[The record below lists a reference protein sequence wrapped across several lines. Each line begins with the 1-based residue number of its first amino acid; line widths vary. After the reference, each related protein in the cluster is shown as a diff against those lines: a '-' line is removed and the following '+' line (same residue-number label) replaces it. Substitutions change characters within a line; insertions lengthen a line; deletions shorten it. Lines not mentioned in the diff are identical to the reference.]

1 MLNEKDINEFML
13 DINKWII
20 KESKLSKSFYTSS
33 SNLVSVTGD
42 SAINMSGP
50 MTKKNFMN
58 NFIIFLYILYIL
70 YIFPIS
76 FIIK

>member
-1 MLNEKDINEFML
+1 ML

-42 SAINMSGP
+42 SAINISGP
-50 MTKKNFMN
+50 MTKK
-58 NFIIFLYILYIL
+58 IL
-70 YIFPIS
+70 
-76 FIIK
+76 